1 MNNFARTLY
10 DSAFQVFG
18 QVKRLG
24 NNRNTQRL
32 YTSPWFNQECEIA
45 RAELKRA
52 NKQFPKYRTHA
63 LHEVVIIKRKQYS
76 KTKRRA
82 QFKYNQ
88 EKKKRLHDLASSNP
102 KAFWQEI
109 RKMKKTVNSNHGLL
123 SIDEFAEH
131 FKEVYSE
138 NSNFSQ
144 DFVEQFVNEGLIND
158 NISSEDTNQIHY
170 DTSLLDSIITCTEVK
185 KAVFK
190 LKRNKSPGF
199 DLLPPELFLDSFE
212 LIGDLLCTLFNYIF
226 SNNLYP
232 ESWTKG
238 LIVPVPKKGELANV
252 NNYRGITLTSIF
264 SKIYSLILEERL
276 RTWTENN
283 NVIDDS
289 QFGFRKNK
297 STVDCL
303 YILQAIINRQ
313 LCGKRKLY
321 CAFIDF
327 RKAFDL
333 VYRNGIWFKLCDLGT
348 SFTFVKAIKSMY
360 NSVKACVKLL
370 DKTSDCFDSL
380 VGVKHGEP
388 LSPLLFI
395 LFLND
400 LS

>member
-1 MNNFARTLY
+1 MNLDSDISVGRRYSLDRKIDSSGVKLLQICKDAGLRIINGRIGDDVGIGNFTFQSARGKSLIDYVLCSPSLFKIVCSFSVHDISVFSDHAPLQFTISSKFNTVIPENKSEVKKLLWDKDKVTDFNNVLGNNLHALQTCINDIISQNSTIDDGVNNFAHTLY
-10 DSAFQVFG
+10 NSAFQVFG

-52 NKQFPKYRTHA
+52 NKQFRKYRTHA

-76 KTKRRA
+76 KTKCLA
-82 QFKYNQ
+82 QFKNNQ

-109 RKMKKTVNSNHGLL
+109 RKMKKSGNSNHGSL

-158 NISSEDTNQIHY
+158 NISSDDTNQIHY

-212 LIGDLLCTLFNYIF
+212 LIG
-226 SNNLYP
+226 
-232 ESWTKG
+232 
-238 LIVPVPKKGELANV
+238 
-252 NNYRGITLTSIF
+252 
-264 SKIYSLILEERL
+264 
-276 RTWTENN
+276 
-283 NVIDDS
+283 
-289 QFGFRKNK
+289 
-297 STVDCL
+297 
-303 YILQAIINRQ
+303 QASH
-313 LCGKRKLY
+313 C
-321 CAFIDF
+321 
-327 RKAFDL
+327 
-333 VYRNGIWFKLCDLGT
+333 FKQAAVFC
-348 SFTFVKAIKSMY
+348 
-360 NSVKACVKLL
+360 
-370 DKTSDCFDSL
+370 
-380 VGVKHGEP
+380 P
-388 LSPLLFI
+388 
-395 LFLND
+395 
-400 LS
+400 